1 MSAMFSY
8 AKILYAVGQILDEID
23 AKGIAI
29 HEQEEG
35 LFVEGLSGDDLV
47 PVQGHYSIAD
57 LYDLVNRAENKQEE
71 YIGTPNAI
79 ADLHEIVRRTD
90 NLKEEY
96 IVTPTTGLLRR
107 FLVEH
112 NRELVGAS
120 P

>member
-1 MSAMFSY
+1 MFSY

-35 LFVEGLSGDDLV
+35 LLVEGFSGDDLV
-47 PVQGHYSIAD
+47 PVEGHYSIAD
-57 LYDLVNRAENKQEE
+57 LYDLVSKAENKQEE
-71 YIGTPNAI
+71 YIGTTNAI
-79 ADLHEIVRRTD
+79 ADLCGIVRRTD

-96 IVTPTTGLLRR
+96 AVTPTASSLYR
-107 FLVEH
+107 FLAKH

>member
-35 LFVEGLSGDDLV
+35 LFVEGFSGDDLV

-57 LYDLVNRAENKQEE
+57 LYDLVSRAENNQEE
-71 YIGTPNAI
+71 YIGTPNAV
-79 ADLHEIVRRTD
+79 ADLYEIFRKTD

-96 IVTPTTGLLRR
+96 AVAPTASLLYR
-107 FLVEH
+107 FLAKH